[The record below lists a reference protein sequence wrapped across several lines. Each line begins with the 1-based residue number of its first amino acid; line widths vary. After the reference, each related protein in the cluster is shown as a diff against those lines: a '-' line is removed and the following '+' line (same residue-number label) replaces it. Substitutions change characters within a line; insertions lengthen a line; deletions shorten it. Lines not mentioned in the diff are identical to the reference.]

1 MGRGLSTLAVVQRWA
16 AVGGGGLSCRNEGAR
31 ASPPPPTMEALDI
44 IALTKAIL
52 SLKVFPLPMAV
63 GYSGGL
69 KEGGCSC
76 LWSKRR
82 GNPPPAPR
90 GTWPTKKASA
100 HGLFQAGLTLPG
112 QVLEGPPPPFPHV
125 LPPTQSRT
133 STQPKPTRAGVADS
147 KGGQET
153 PTGKKKKLSLL
164 FL

>member
-16 AVGGGGLSCRNEGAR
+16 AVGGGGGGLSCRNEGAR

-82 GNPPPAPR
+82 GNPPLLPEAP
-90 GTWPTKKASA
+90 
-100 HGLFQAGLTLPG
+100 
-112 QVLEGPPPPFPHV
+112 GPQKRPQPMGF
-125 LPPTQSRT
+125 SRL
-133 STQPKPTRAGVADS
+133 D
-147 KGGQET
+147 
-153 PTGKKKKLSLL
+153 
-164 FL
+164 